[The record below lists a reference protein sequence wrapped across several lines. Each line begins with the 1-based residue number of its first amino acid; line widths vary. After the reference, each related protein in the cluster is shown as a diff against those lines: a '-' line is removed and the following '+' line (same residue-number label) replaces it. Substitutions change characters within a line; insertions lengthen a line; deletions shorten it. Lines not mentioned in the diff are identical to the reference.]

1 MSRKIRSLPRVNE
14 KISKSITGNNISR
27 DIPRL
32 PQQRGNNIKYT
43 QEHYNPTPFKKQSR
57 DIPFSVTYYEPTEDI
72 PPSFYEQN
80 TIHPYVNS
88 EGNSQT
94 LEGFQLPIDPP
105 GNNQDKES
113 LIFNTKFILIY
124 ALVFSIALALN
135 EVSVSVFK
143 SFPKSQ
149 HIISKVTYVVI
160 LFGVT
165 VLIAYLLKSRV
176 NVPQVG

>member
-1 MSRKIRSLPRVNE
+1 MSR

-27 DIPRL
+27 DTPRI
-32 PQQRGNNIKYT
+32 PQQMGRGNNSRYIP
-43 QEHYNPTPFKKQSR
+43 EHYNPTPFKKQPR

-80 TIHPYVNS
+80 TIHPYM
-88 EGNSQT
+88 NSQT

-105 GNNQDKES
+105 GNNQDKEN
-113 LIFNTKFILIY
+113 LIFNTKIILIY

-149 HIISKVTYVVI
+149 HIVSKVTYVVI

-165 VLIAYLLKSRV
+165 VLIAYLLKSKV
-176 NVPQVG
+176 NTPQVG